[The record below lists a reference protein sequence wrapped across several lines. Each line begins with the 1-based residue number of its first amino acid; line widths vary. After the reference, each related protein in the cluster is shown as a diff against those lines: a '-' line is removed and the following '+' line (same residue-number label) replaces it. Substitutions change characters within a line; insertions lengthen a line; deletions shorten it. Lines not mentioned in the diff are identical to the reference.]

1 MSITELISALNK
13 NDKTVKKHLFDT
25 YFGKLSAISLRYSK
39 NELQSAEVFNHAFNA
54 TITTLKNQKPTAVS
68 DLDSFVE
75 AEFIKETV
83 AYIKNIRS
91 EYYVASTVYATG
103 KDTKNYDL
111 FDANEL
117 IDFNSVDSDVLVK
130 SLQQLVPS
138 QRLIFNLHIIEG
150 YTLED
155 SSAIL
160 EASEQTAKSN
170 LEKARFNLQKNIEK
184 CLKTAKY
191 EQSF

>member
-1 MSITELISALNK
+1 MSVTELILGLNK
-13 NDKTVKKHLFDT
+13 NDKAAKKQLFET
-25 YFGKLSAISLRYSK
+25 YFGRLNAISLRYSK
-39 NELQSAEVFNHAFNA
+39 NQEQGTQVFNTAFNA
-54 TITTLKNQKPTAVS
+54 CLHTLQRQKANPNI
-68 DLDSFVE
+68 DLDSFFE
-75 AEFIKETV
+75 IEFIKEV
-83 AYIKNIRS
+83 VSYIKNIRS

-111 FDANEL
+111 FEANDL
-117 IDFNSVDSDVLVK
+117 IDFNTIDNEIFIN

-138 QRLIFNLHIIEG
+138 QRLIFNLHIIDG

-155 SSAIL
+155 SAAIL
-160 EASEQTAKSN
+160 EASEQTVKSN
-170 LEKARFNLQKNIEK
+170 LEKARYNLQKNIEK